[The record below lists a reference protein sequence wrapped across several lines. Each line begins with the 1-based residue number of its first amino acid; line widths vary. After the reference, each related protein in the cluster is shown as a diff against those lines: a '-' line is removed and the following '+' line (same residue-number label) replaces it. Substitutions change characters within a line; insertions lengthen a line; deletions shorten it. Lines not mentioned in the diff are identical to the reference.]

1 MGGRRGIA
9 FVVAGVAALALVGAA
24 VAGTFVR
31 WNGSLGHGYGNGVG
45 MRVRAGQSFS
55 VGMTV
60 LHADRRV
67 RLESVSAHDPT
78 GGVVLIGALVTRVGH
93 PGVMGTASGS
103 PPSFPAGP
111 LRPAKGAVVPARADV
126 QLLLGFRATRRGTFR
141 VRGVDVR
148 YRERWPGVE
157 VKRLT
162 HTGVLVVGCA
172 VAAGPLRADCR
183 LPSMNP

>member
-45 MRVRAGQSFS
+45 VRIRAGQSFS
-55 VGMTV
+55 VGMTAIR
-60 LHADRRV
+60 ADRRV
-67 RLESVSAHDPT
+67 RIESVRAHDPS
-78 GGVVLIGALVTRVGH
+78 GGIVIAGVLVGT
-93 PGVMGTASGS
+93 PGDMGLGTAIGFPPKS
-103 PPSFPAGP
+103 PSAS
-111 LRPAKGAVVPARADV
+111 LRPAEGAVIPPHADV
-126 QLLLGFRATRRGTFR
+126 ALIVGFRGTRPGVFR
-141 VRGVDVR
+141 VRGVDVH

-162 HTGVLVVGCA
+162 HTGMLVVGCA
-172 VAAGPLRADCR
+172 VAADAGHANCR
-183 LPSMNP
+183 LPSMKP